1 MKQLFR
7 CLAAVTVAS
16 VAIALP
22 VHAQTASDFAI
33 KSGDRVVFYGDSIT
47 DQRMYSL
54 MTEQYIVTR
63 FPGLNVR
70 FVHSGW
76 GGDRVTGGGGGPIDL
91 RLDRDVTSYKPSVV
105 TVMLGMN
112 DASYR
117 PFDANIFKTY
127 ADGYKHL
134 VSKLKTDNP
143 GVRLT
148 LIKASPFD
156 DITRPVSFPGGYN
169 AVLLRYSDFVGEL
182 AASEGASTADL
193 NGPVVDMLRRAQ
205 ATDPSNA
212 AKIIPDRVHPDWGG
226 HLIMAECLLKAW
238 GAPALVSD
246 VAIDA
251 ASGKATTRNAKV
263 GGFTKSAGGVIRWN
277 ATEGALPF
285 PLSSV
290 AGNGDDAPYNLAVA
304 SSDFVEA
311 LDQEML
317 KVTNLTS
324 GRYRLTIDGKTAGE
338 FSSAQLAQGINLA
351 VLPTPMLEQARLV
364 GRLTQIRG
372 EVHNSRWREFQVPLA
387 GDPQAGQFIPA
398 LIKNLDAADGPL
410 TKAQRDAAKPR
421 AHAFELKPL

>member
-16 VAIALP
+16 VAIAVP

-91 RLDRDVTSYKPSVV
+91 RLDRDVTSYKPTVV

-156 DITRPVSFPGGYN
+156 DITRPVSFPGGYK
-169 AVLLRYSDFVGEL
+169 AVLLR
-182 AASEGASTADL
+182 
-193 NGPVVDMLRRAQ
+193 
-205 ATDPSNA
+205 
-212 AKIIPDRVHPDWGG
+212 
-226 HLIMAECLLKAW
+226 
-238 GAPALVSD
+238 
-246 VAIDA
+246 
-251 ASGKATTRNAKV
+251 
-263 GGFTKSAGGVIRWN
+263 
-277 ATEGALPF
+277 
-285 PLSSV
+285 
-290 AGNGDDAPYNLAVA
+290 
-304 SSDFVEA
+304 
-311 LDQEML
+311 
-317 KVTNLTS
+317 
-324 GRYRLTIDGKTAGE
+324 
-338 FSSAQLAQGINLA
+338 
-351 VLPTPMLEQARLV
+351 
-364 GRLTQIRG
+364 
-372 EVHNSRWREFQVPLA
+372 
-387 GDPQAGQFIPA
+387 
-398 LIKNLDAADGPL
+398 
-410 TKAQRDAAKPR
+410 
-421 AHAFELKPL
+421 

>member
-1 MKQLFR
+1 MNQLFR

-16 VAIALP
+16 VAIAVP
-22 VHAQTASDFAI
+22 AHAQTASDFAI

-63 FPGLNVR
+63 FPGIDVR

-182 AASEGASTADL
+182 ATAEGASTADL

-205 ATDPSNA
+205 ATDPVNA

-226 HLIMAECLLKAW
+226 HLIMAECLLKSW

-246 VAIDA
+246 IAIDA
-251 ASGKATTRNAKV
+251 STGKATTRNAKV
-263 GGFTKSAGGVIRWN
+263 GGFTKAAGGAIRWN
-277 ATEGALPF
+277 ATENALPF
-285 PLSSV
+285 PLMSV

-304 SSDFVEA
+304 SSDFVDA

-317 KVTNLTS
+317 KVSNLTN

-338 FSSAQLAQGINLA
+338 FTSAQLAQGINLA

>member
-1 MKQLFR
+1 MTKL
-7 CLAAVTVAS
+7 LLGLGIG
-16 VAIALP
+16 IALFSGAA
-22 VHAQTASDFAI
+22 HAQTASDFAI

-76 GGDRVTGGGGGPIDL
+76 GGDRVAGGGGGPIDL
-91 RLDRDVTSYKPSVV
+91 RLDRDVTSYKPTVV

-134 VSKLKTDNP
+134 VSKVKADNP
-143 GVRLT
+143 GVRMT
-148 LIKASPFD
+148 LIKPSPFD

-193 NGPVVDMLRRAQ
+193 NGPVVDMLRKAQ
-205 ATDPSNA
+205 ATDPQNA
-212 AKIIPDRVHPDWGG
+212 ARIIPDRVHPDWGG

-263 GGFTKSAGGVIRWN
+263 GGFTKAAGGAIRWN

-285 PLSSV
+285 PLTFV
-290 AGNGDDAPYNLAVA
+290 AGTGNDAAYNLAVA
-304 SSDFVEA
+304 SSDFVAA

-317 KVTNLTS
+317 KVSNLAS
-324 GRYRLTIDGKTAGE
+324 GRYRLTIDGRIAGE

-351 VLPTPMLEQARLV
+351 VLPTPMLEQANLV
-364 GRLTQIRG
+364 GRLTQIRADI
-372 EVHNSRWREFQVPLA
+372 HNSRWREFQVPLA
-387 GDPQAGQFIPA
+387 GDPQAGQYIPT
-398 LIKNLDAADGPL
+398 LIKNLDGADGPL